1 LHRSL
6 SHQVHKNI
14 GLDLYHVAE
23 ADDRFLCQ
31 PEVPVFGHL
40 TYAQAAY
47 KIQLVNTAL
56 NILEVLKKCSE
67 ESDGVGGGIQINEKA
82 WANLEHLLLRV
93 RHCLVRT
100 FVLKAWDEVRESP
113 EWRYHQRRQLRL
125 GGDKW
130 CAEFS
135 NNQRPVSTT
144 WPWSIR
150 PSLAVLWGVCWMF
163 YPLDGGERQR
173 QGSGQ
178 HMPQPLQQHQ
188 QEEQQQQQQRQ
199 YGWQPV
205 YGFGTQ
211 PAVSGQMLQHPT
223 QGT

>member
-1 LHRSL
+1 M
-6 SHQVHKNI
+6 
-14 GLDLYHVAE
+14 
-23 ADDRFLCQ
+23 F
-31 PEVPVFGHL
+31 VFGHL

-47 KIQLVNTAL
+47 KIQLVSIAL
-56 NILEVLKKCSE
+56 NILEVLKKCSD
-67 ESDGVGGGIQINEKA
+67 ESDGAGGIQVNEKVC
-82 WANLEHLLLRV
+82 ANLEHLLLRV

-100 FVLKAWDEVRESP
+100 FVLKAWDEVCESP

-163 YPLDGGERQR
+163 YPQHGEERRR

-178 HMPQPLQQHQ
+178 QMQQALPQHQ
-188 QEEQQQQQQRQ
+188 QEQQQLPQQHQ
-199 YGWQPV
+199 YGWSPA
-205 YGFGTQ
+205 YTGFNQQSTVNNQILQQ
-211 PAVSGQMLQHPT
+211 PA